1 MHIARNSSVS
11 STAPVNGLV
20 KKARPSVS
28 TEFTAIIAATETPD
42 TTMANMTMVAETL
55 SNTE

>member
-1 MHIARNSSVS
+1 
-11 STAPVNGLV
+11 V

-28 TEFTAIIAATETPD
+28 TELIAIIAATEEPE